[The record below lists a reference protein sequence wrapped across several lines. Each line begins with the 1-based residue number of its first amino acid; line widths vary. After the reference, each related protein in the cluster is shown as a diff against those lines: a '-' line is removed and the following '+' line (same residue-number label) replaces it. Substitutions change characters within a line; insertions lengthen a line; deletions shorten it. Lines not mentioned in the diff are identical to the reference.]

1 MKGSG
6 RRLSKNISLKINKF
20 NKYRANKRNIIVS
33 IPLVWGIRN
42 IILSGINKE
51 LESKY
56 NIYYCIPIEGKSS
69 LEKYGVDP
77 KNIIINKPV
86 RKNYTLKWLT
96 YILREIHNR
105 LYPTKSRKI
114 FAELVTDQNTNA
126 SLLKIIQRLIEKIVI
141 YISTNK
147 LLFNLLIKFEGRYF
161 DKKIDSNFILTI
173 KSLNPIFGFS
183 TSSVVEMEWTLLRSL
198 KKLKVPIFA
207 HILSFDNITS
217 RGYVPIDYFD
227 KYLVWNESMK
237 AELIKYY
244 SISPDRVIITGT
256 PQFDFHRNPK
266 YYLTENDVKAKL
278 GIDTRPYILY
288 CANHHKLTPYEPELL
303 KTIIDLFSNDEYLKD
318 FIFVVRLHPM
328 DDYSRWDNLFARHG
342 NIRKNIP
349 WEHKELQPVFWGE
362 PTLEDLIL
370 YGNILRYAKVVLNIA
385 STVVIDAAITDTPA
399 ICIGFHP
406 NNAVESKK
414 YYDYHFTDHFESIT
428 QIGSA
433 PLAKD
438 EKQLKQLTKESLFD
452 TSYLQDNRRR
462 LASEYLEESS
472 TGYPT
477 NKIADILNEFC

>member
-1 MKGSG
+1 MK
-6 RRLSKNISLKINKF
+6 
-20 NKYRANKRNIIVS
+20 KRNIIVS

-42 IILSGINKE
+42 FILSGINKE

-56 NIYYCIPIEGKSS
+56 NIYYCIPIEEKSS

-77 KNIIINKPV
+77 KNIIINKPL
-86 RKNYTLKWLT
+86 RKNYTLKRLN
-96 YILREIHNR
+96 YILCEIHNR

-114 FAELVTDQNTNA
+114 FAELVTDQKTNT
-126 SLLKIIQRLIEKIVI
+126 SLMKIIQRFIEKSVI
-141 YISTNK
+141 FISTNK
-147 LLFNLLIKFEGRYF
+147 LLFNLLIKFESYYF
-161 DKKIDSNFILTI
+161 DKKIDSDFISTI
-173 KSLNPIFGFS
+173 RNLNPIFGFS

-278 GIDTRPYILY
+278 GIDTRHYILY
-288 CANHHKLTPYEPELL
+288 CANHHRLTPFEPELL
-303 KTIIDLFSNDEYLKD
+303 KTIVDLFSNDEYLKD

-328 DDYSRWDNLFARHG
+328 DDYSRWDDLFAKQS

-349 WEHKELQPVFWGE
+349 WEHKESQPVSWGE
-362 PTLEDLIL
+362 PTLEDLKL
-370 YGNILRYAKVVLNIA
+370 YGNMLRYAKVVLNIA

-406 NNAVESKK
+406 SNAVESKK

-438 EKQLKQLTKESLFD
+438 EKQLMQLSKKSLND
-452 TSYLQDNRRR
+452 ALYLQDNRRR

-477 NKIADILNEFC
+477 NKIADILNEFYP